1 MMKMPGRK
9 IEETILSRNSVEKG
23 GANRPFCLGNSVMKS
38 IGLLLSLI
46 TMLVIAGCASRG
58 EIETMKRQLEYIER
72 STVQMQERLV
82 QMDSMYR
89 ITIDK
94 NVAYQADLKTAL
106 AELLDKSA
114 SIDSRLSDIEGR
126 LNMIANRS
134 GQSGSVSTPVTSG
147 NTEPA
152 AAKPDSTD
160 QGGLPQVD
168 QTKLYNNA
176 IADLKEGNYV
186 MAVMEFNEFLTM
198 FKDSPMAD
206 DAQYWLGECYY
217 GKKEYAKAIPEFEK
231 VERNYPKGDQM
242 VPALFKMGR
251 SYEELGEKNKAKIIF
266 QRIAKEFPKSMEA
279 KIAQDRLKGL

>member
-1 MMKMPGRK
+1 MIR
-9 IEETILSRNSVEKG
+9 
-23 GANRPFCLGNSVMKS
+23 
-38 IGLLLSLI
+38 IGLLLSAISTL
-46 TMLVIAGCASRG
+46 LIAGCASRG

-89 ITIDK
+89 TTIDK

-106 AELLDKSA
+106 AELLDKSS
-114 SIDSRLSDIEGR
+114 SIDSRLSDLEGR
-126 LNMIANRS
+126 INMIANRS
-134 GQSGSVSTPVTSG
+134 GQSGTVSSPANANS
-147 NTEPA
+147 EPS
-152 AAKPDSTD
+152 AAKTDSA
-160 QGGLPQVD
+160 GREGLPQVD
-168 QTKLYNNA
+168 QKKLYDNA
-176 IADLKEGNYV
+176 MSDLKEGNYV

-231 VERNYPKGDQM
+231 VERNYPKSEQL

-251 SYEELGEKNKAKIIF
+251 SYEELGEKTKAKVIF
-266 QRIAKEFPKSMEA
+266 QRIVKEFPKSMEA

>member
-1 MMKMPGRK
+1 MKR
-9 IEETILSRNSVEKG
+9 
-23 GANRPFCLGNSVMKS
+23 
-38 IGLLLSLI
+38 IGLLLSALM
-46 TMLVIAGCASRG
+46 TLLIAGCASRG

-89 ITIDK
+89 TTIDK

-106 AELLDKSA
+106 ADLLDKSA
-114 SIDSRLSDIEGR
+114 SIDSRLSDMEGR
-126 LNMIANRS
+126 INMIANRS
-134 GQSGSVSTPVTSG
+134 GQSGSVSSPVASG
-147 NTEPA
+147 DTKPA
-152 AAKPDSTD
+152 TAKTDSAG
-160 QGGLPQVD
+160 QKGLPQVD
-168 QTKLYNNA
+168 QNKLYN
-176 IADLKEGNYV
+176 IAYGDLTEGEYE

-231 VERNYPKGDQM
+231 VERNYPKGDQL

-251 SYEELGEKNKAKIIF
+251 SYEELGEKKKAKIIF
-266 QRIAKEFPKSMEA
+266 QRIVKEFPKSMEA

>member
-1 MMKMPGRK
+1 
-9 IEETILSRNSVEKG
+9 
-23 GANRPFCLGNSVMKS
+23 MKS
-38 IGLLLSLI
+38 IGLLLSLMTTLLI
-46 TMLVIAGCASRG
+46 SGCASRG

-114 SIDSRLSDIEGR
+114 SIDSRLSDMEGR
-126 LNMIANRS
+126 LNQIANRS
-134 GQSGSVSTPVTSG
+134 GQSGSVSTPVTSED
-147 NTEPA
+147 TKPA
-152 AAKPDSTD
+152 AAKSDSAG
-160 QGGLPQVD
+160 QQGLPQVD
-168 QTKLYNNA
+168 QNKLYNNA
-176 IADLKEGNYV
+176 ISDLKEGNYV

-231 VERNYPKGDQM
+231 VEKNYPKGDQL

-266 QRIAKEFPKSMEA
+266 QRIVKEFPKSMEA

>member
-1 MMKMPGRK
+1 MKQ
-9 IEETILSRNSVEKG
+9 
-23 GANRPFCLGNSVMKS
+23 
-38 IGLLLSLI
+38 IGLLLSAMMTL
-46 TMLVIAGCASRG
+46 LIAGCASRG

-89 ITIDK
+89 TTIDK
-94 NVAYQADLKTAL
+94 NVAYQADLKIAL

-114 SIDSRLSDIEGR
+114 SIDSRLSDMEGR
-126 LNMIANRS
+126 INQIANRS
-134 GQSGSVSTPVTSG
+134 GSSGSVSSPAKND

-152 AAKPDSTD
+152 VAKPDSAD

-168 QTKLYNNA
+168 PKKLFD
-176 IADLKEGNYV
+176 IAFADMHKGDYDV
-186 MAVMEFNEFLTM
+186 AVMEFNEFLAM

-231 VERNYPKGDQM
+231 VEKNYPKGDQL

-251 SYEELGEKNKAKIIF
+251 SYEELGEKKKAKIIF
-266 QRIAKEFPKSMEA
+266 QRIVKEFPRSMEA

>member
-1 MMKMPGRK
+1 MKQ
-9 IEETILSRNSVEKG
+9 
-23 GANRPFCLGNSVMKS
+23 
-38 IGLLLSLI
+38 IGLLLSAIATL
-46 TMLVIAGCASRG
+46 LIAGCASRG
-58 EIETMKRQLEYIER
+58 EIETMKSQLEYIER
-72 STVQMQERLV
+72 STVQMQVQLV

-89 ITIDK
+89 TTIEK

-106 AELLDKSA
+106 ADLLNTSA
-114 SIDSRLSDIEGR
+114 SIDSRLSDMEGR

-134 GQSGSVSTPVTSG
+134 GQSGSISS
-147 NTEPA
+147 PA
-152 AAKPDSTD
+152 AGSETESTAAKTDSAG

-168 QTKLYNNA
+168 QNKLYNNA

-186 MAVMEFNEFLTM
+186 MAVMELNEFLTM

-231 VERNYPKGDQM
+231 VERNYPKGDQL

-251 SYEELGEKNKAKIIF
+251 SYEELGEKKKAKVIF
-266 QRIAKEFPKSMEA
+266 QRIVNEFPKSMEA

>member
-1 MMKMPGRK
+1 MKQ
-9 IEETILSRNSVEKG
+9 
-23 GANRPFCLGNSVMKS
+23 
-38 IGLLLSLI
+38 IGLLLSAIAAFL
-46 TMLVIAGCASRG
+46 TAGCASRG
-58 EIETMKRQLEYIER
+58 EIETMKSQLEYIER
-72 STVQMQERLV
+72 STVQMQVQLV

-89 ITIDK
+89 NTIEK

-126 LNMIANRS
+126 LNMIVNRS
-134 GQSGSVSTPVTSG
+134 GQSGSVSPPVASG
-147 NTEPA
+147 STEPVA
-152 AAKPDSTD
+152 AGTDSID

-168 QTKLYNNA
+168 QNKLYNNA

-186 MAVMEFNEFLTM
+186 MAVMELNEFLTM

-231 VERNYPKGDQM
+231 VERNYPKGNQL
-242 VPALFKMGR
+242 VPALFKTGR
-251 SYEELGEKNKAKIIF
+251 SYEELGEKKKAKIIF
-266 QRIAKEFPKSMEA
+266 QRIVNEFPKSMEA

>member
-1 MMKMPGRK
+1 MKQ
-9 IEETILSRNSVEKG
+9 
-23 GANRPFCLGNSVMKS
+23 
-38 IGLLLSLI
+38 IGLLLLAIVSL
-46 TMLVIAGCASRG
+46 LIAGCASRG

-72 STVQMQERLV
+72 STIQMQERLV
-82 QMDSMYR
+82 HMDSMYR
-89 ITIDK
+89 LTIDK

-106 AELLDKSA
+106 ADLLDKSA
-114 SIDSRLSDIEGR
+114 SIDSRLSDMEGQI
-126 LNMIANRS
+126 NMIANRS
-134 GQSGSVSTPVTSG
+134 GKSGSVSAPVKSD

-152 AAKPDSTD
+152 VAKPDSND

-168 QTKLYNNA
+168 QNKLYNNA
-176 IADLKEGNYV
+176 MSDLKEGEYE

-231 VERNYPKGDQM
+231 VEKNYPKGDQV

-251 SYEELGEKNKAKIIF
+251 SYEELGEKNKAKVIF
-266 QRIAKEFPKSMEA
+266 QRIVREFPKSMEA

>member
-1 MMKMPGRK
+1 MR
-9 IEETILSRNSVEKG
+9 KG
-23 GANRPFCLGNSVMKS
+23 GVNRPFVLRSEAMKH
-38 IGLLLSLI
+38 IGMLLLIL
-46 TMLVIAGCASRG
+46 TALLLAGCASRG

-89 ITIDK
+89 TTIDK

-106 AELLDKSA
+106 ADLLDKSA

-126 LNMIANRS
+126 LNTITNRS
-134 GQSGSVSTPVTSG
+134 GRGGSVSSPTAS
-147 NTEPA
+147 NDAEPGA
-152 AAKPDSTD
+152 MKSDTAN

-168 QTKLYNNA
+168 QNKLYNNA
-176 IADLKEGNYV
+176 MSDLKEGNYV
-186 MAVMEFNEFLTM
+186 MAVMQFNEFLTM

-217 GKKEYAKAIPEFEK
+217 GQKEYVKAIPEFEK
-231 VERNYPKGDQM
+231 VEKDYPKGNQV

-251 SYEELGEKNKAKIIF
+251 SYEELGEKNKAKVIF
-266 QRIAKEFPKSMEA
+266 QRIVKEFPKSMEA
-279 KIAQDRLKGL
+279 KIAEDRLKGL

>member
-1 MMKMPGRK
+1 MKQ
-9 IEETILSRNSVEKG
+9 
-23 GANRPFCLGNSVMKS
+23 
-38 IGLLLSLI
+38 IGLLLSAIATL
-46 TMLVIAGCASRG
+46 LIAGCASRG
-58 EIETMKRQLEYIER
+58 EIETMKSQLEYIER

-89 ITIDK
+89 TTIDK

-106 AELLDKSA
+106 ADLLDKSS
-114 SIDSRLSDIEGR
+114 SIDSRLSDLEGR
-126 LNMIANRS
+126 INMIANRS
-134 GQSGSVSTPVTSG
+134 GQSGSISSPAASG
-147 NTEPA
+147 NAEPA
-152 AAKPDSTD
+152 AAKTDSTG
-160 QGGLPQVD
+160 QEGLPQVD
-168 QTKLYNNA
+168 QNKLYNNA

-186 MAVMEFNEFLTM
+186 MAVMELNEFLTM

-231 VERNYPKGDQM
+231 VERNYPKGDQL

-266 QRIAKEFPKSMEA
+266 QRIVKEFPKSMEA

>member
-1 MMKMPGRK
+1 MKR
-9 IEETILSRNSVEKG
+9 
-23 GANRPFCLGNSVMKS
+23 
-38 IGLLLSLI
+38 IGLLLSAMTTL
-46 TMLVIAGCASRG
+46 LIAGCASRG
-58 EIETMKRQLEYIER
+58 EIETMKSQLEYIER
-72 STVQMQERLV
+72 STVQMQAQLV
-82 QMDSMYR
+82 HMDSMYR
-89 ITIDK
+89 TTIEK

-114 SIDSRLSDIEGR
+114 SIDSRLSDMEGQIN
-126 LNMIANRS
+126 LIANRS
-134 GQSGSVSTPVTSG
+134 GKSGPVSAPAKG
-147 NTEPA
+147 DETEPA
-152 AAKPDSTD
+152 ATKPDSTD

-176 IADLKEGNYV
+176 MSDLKEGEYE

-231 VERNYPKGDQM
+231 VEKNYPKGDQL

-251 SYEELGEKNKAKIIF
+251 SYEELGEKKKAKVIF
-266 QRIAKEFPKSMEA
+266 LRIVREFPKSMEA

>member
-1 MMKMPGRK
+1 
-9 IEETILSRNSVEKG
+9 
-23 GANRPFCLGNSVMKS
+23 MKS
-38 IGLLLSLI
+38 IGLLLSAMMTL
-46 TMLVIAGCASRG
+46 LIAGCASRG

-89 ITIDK
+89 TTIDK
-94 NVAYQADLKTAL
+94 NVSYQADLKTAL

-114 SIDSRLSDIEGR
+114 SIDSRLSDMEGR
-126 LNMIANRS
+126 INQIANRS
-134 GQSGSVSTPVTSG
+134 GQSGSVSAPAKNDSS
-147 NTEPA
+147 EPA
-152 AAKPDSTD
+152 AAKPDSAD
-160 QGGLPQVD
+160 RGELPQVD
-168 QTKLYNNA
+168 PKKLFD
-176 IADLKEGNYV
+176 IAFADMHKGDYDV
-186 MAVMEFNEFLTM
+186 AVMEFNEFLAM

-231 VERNYPKGDQM
+231 VEKNYPKGDQL

-251 SYEELGEKNKAKIIF
+251 SYEELGEKKKAKIIF
-266 QRIAKEFPKSMEA
+266 QRIAKEFPRSMEA